1 MVQKLNRRSNATGRA
16 ARRLTRR
23 RTAILEAA
31 AGVFRERGLAA
42 TGMRDIALAAELS
55 PGNLYYYFKNK
66 AELLYFCQ
74 LQALE
79 RMLRAADGFAS
90 GPQPA
95 AVRLERVIVAHLEIT
110 LNAVDGAA
118 AHTEIQELP
127 AELRR
132 RIVARRDRY
141 EHAIRRIVQSG
152 VRRGEFRACD
162 TTLVTRAILGAL
174 NWTTRWFRPD
184 GRQSYT
190 EVAECFAAYL
200 VGGLKK

>member
-42 TGMRDIALAAELS
+42 TGMRDIAVAAELS

-79 RMLRAADGFAS
+79 RMLGAAVEFAA

-95 AVRLERVIVAHLEIT
+95 AVRLKRVIVAHLEIT

-141 EHAIRRIVQSG
+141 EHAIRRIIQSG
-152 VRRGEFRACD
+152 IKRGEFRACD
-162 TTLVTRAILGAL
+162 SVLVTRAILGAL

-190 EVAECFAAYL
+190 EVAECFADYL